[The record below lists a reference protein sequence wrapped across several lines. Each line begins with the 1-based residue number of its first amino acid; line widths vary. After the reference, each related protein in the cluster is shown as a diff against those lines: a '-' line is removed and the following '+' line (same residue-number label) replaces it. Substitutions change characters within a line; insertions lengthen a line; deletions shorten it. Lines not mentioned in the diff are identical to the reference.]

1 MKKYGITNKTN
12 LLTDSEYHLENLRIK
27 GYSIQSDLIDNETC
41 DLFSDKLEKI
51 YSNQESDFGKENLSK
66 INELDICRMPFLFDN
81 SFTQFFMNP
90 LVLELTSKL
99 IGENIQLHLQN
110 GIINRPNKEHHQ
122 TSWHRDLPYQDWVI
136 SKPLAFNAFYC
147 LSDFTE
153 TNGATFILPFSH
165 NLDYFPSEKY
175 VSENAVQLTAKKGS
189 VILFNSMVFH
199 KAGINYTNQIRYG
212 LNNMFVVPILKQQI
226 MTSRSIKESD
236 FSEEVINILGH
247 RFDVPESVTEF
258 RNKRL
263 KKSNK

>member
-1 MKKYGITNKTN
+1 MKNYGITNKTN
-12 LLTDSEYHLENLRIK
+12 LLTDLEYHIENIRIK
-27 GYSIQSDLIDNETC
+27 GYSIQSNLIDNETC
-41 DLFSDKLEKI
+41 DLFAKKLETI
-51 YSNQESDFGKENLSK
+51 YSNQEIDFGKDNLAK
-66 INELDICRMPFLFDN
+66 INELDICRMPFMFDN

-110 GIINRPNKEHHQ
+110 GIINRPKNEHHQ

-175 VSENAVQLTAKKGS
+175 VLENAVQLIAKKGS
-189 VILFNSMVFH
+189 VIFFNSMVFH
-199 KAGINYTNQIRYG
+199 KAGINYSDQTRYG

-236 FSEEVINILGH
+236 FSEEVVNILGH

-263 KKSNK
+263 KKSKK